1 MTSNRQLVLDL
12 TAAADHLDSFD
23 CALNYDEF
31 VAELLVAVPDQSS
44 DVHWMADNQLVNIF
58 FAQRQAATAEL
69 TGRMRQWIADF
80 SRWTIDGLRADGFKG
95 FVRFADLPATDVP
108 KAGGVYLVVRSR
120 ADVPPEFQEISP
132 AGWFQRRDPSV
143 PLEKLQSKWV
153 RGAEVIYI
161 GVATPGTNGRRGIAK
176 RLDEFRRHGA
186 GEPIG
191 HWGGRYIWCLADSDE
206 LLVAWRVEAE
216 DPGAV
221 EAELTREFTAHYG
234 RLPFANLKQ
243 ERRRTQ
249 P

>member
-1 MTSNRQLVLDL
+1 VTSNRQLVLDL
-12 TAAADHLDSFD
+12 TAASDHLDSFD
-23 CALNYDEF
+23 WELTYEEF
-31 VAELLVAVPDQSS
+31 VAELLVAVPDESS

-80 SRWTIDGLRADGFKG
+80 SRWTIDGLRADGFEG

-108 KAGGVYLVVRSR
+108 KAGGVYLVVRPR

-176 RLDEFRRHGA
+176 RLDEFRRHG
-186 GEPIG
+186 
-191 HWGGRYIWCLADSDE
+191 GGGADRTLGRS
-206 LLVAWRVEAE
+206 LHLVPR
-216 DPGAV
+216 GQ
-221 EAELTREFTAHYG
+221 R
-234 RLPFANLKQ
+234 
-243 ERRRTQ
+243 
-249 P
+249 